1 MRLRKV
7 APGLT
12 AVFIAASGLANS
24 ANQPMNLTCERLI
37 DFSNTESNKTT
48 PWYSVNDSVMG
59 GRSLGAFRIENGTL
73 NFFGSINT
81 NGGGFASIRHPLEAN
96 ALAGT
101 DRLRIAIQT
110 DGRPYTINLRDRT
123 SEALRV
129 AHQAVIPS
137 SDSSSGLQTVEV
149 LYKDLVPTFRGRRV
163 QTELFNP
170 LEATSLSVMLADQQ
184 DGPFMAKIAWIEA
197 CLPLS

>member
-1 MRLRKV
+1 MRLKKV
-7 APGLT
+7 APGLP

-37 DFSNTESNKTT
+37 DFSHTASPNTTL
-48 PWYSVNDSVMG
+48 WYSVNDSVMG
-59 GRSLGAFRIENGTL
+59 GRSLGSFRIENGQL

-123 SEALRV
+123 SEARRV
-129 AHQAVIPS
+129 AHQALIPS
-137 SDSSSGLQTVEV
+137 NQSSALQTVEIH
-149 LYKDLVPTFRGRRV
+149 YSDLVPTFRGRRV
-163 QTELFNP
+163 QTEPFNP
-170 LEATSLSVMLADQQ
+170 TEATSIGVMLADQQ
-184 DGPFMAKIAWIEA
+184 DGPFVAKIAWIEA